1 MFHQSDNFNLNAA
14 KRAAPDPFQR
24 RAILAGD
31 ASPIP
36 PASVQATRRKSRF
49 SRVIDALHASRRLQ
63 AIELIRRYEH
73 LVGPEYGKYQQ
84 WCLKEQ
90 NNADQN

>member
-1 MFHQSDNFNLNAA
+1 MFHQPDNFILNAA
-14 KRAAPDPFQR
+14 KRVAPDEFQR
-24 RAILAGD
+24 RSILAGT

-36 PASVQATRRKSRF
+36 PASVQARRKSQF
-49 SRVIDALHASRRLQ
+49 SRFIDALHASRRLQ
-63 AIELIRRYEH
+63 ATELIRRYAH

-84 WCLKEQ
+84 WCLKEL